1 MVAEG
6 QGDLELVSLEAPWQA
21 TTGRSSNP
29 TTVSIS
35 VVHVVQNVV
44 VVVVRMV
51 AVAVGSAAPVGG
63 VWKSAGGFTR
73 YDH

>member
-6 QGDLELVSLEAPWQA
+6 QGDLELVGLEAPWQA
-21 TTGRSSNP
+21 TAGRSSNP
-29 TTVSIS
+29 TTVG

>member
-6 QGDLELVSLEAPWQA
+6 QGDLELVGLETPWQA
-21 TTGRSSNP
+21 TAGRSSNP
-29 TTVSIS
+29 TTVS

-51 AVAVGSAAPVGG
+51 AIAVGGAAPVGG

>member
-6 QGDLELVSLEAPWQA
+6 QGDLELVGLEAPWQA
-21 TTGRSSNP
+21 TAGRSSNP
-29 TTVSIS
+29 TTVS
-35 VVHVVQNVV
+35 VVHVVQDVV

>member
-6 QGDLELVSLEAPWQA
+6 QGDLELVGLEAPWQA
-21 TTGRSSNP
+21 TAGRSSNP
-29 TTVSIS
+29 TTVS

-51 AVAVGSAAPVGG
+51 AVAVGGAAPVGG
-63 VWKSAGGFTR
+63 VRKSAGGFTR